1 MNKKPIVLA
10 ILDGYGFKKDLKGN
24 AIENSK
30 APFIKNLL
38 KTNSFSLLE
47 ASGEAVGLP
56 EGQIG
61 NSEVG
66 HLTIGAGRVVYTGL
80 SLINRDIK
88 LKNIEKNP
96 VILAAINHAKKN
108 KGKVHIMG
116 LLSPGGVHSSQD
128 HIFELV
134 RIVASHKVTPVV
146 HVFGDG
152 RDVAPKS
159 IIPYLKEL
167 LNVLKKYGG
176 YLSTIAG
183 RFYAM
188 DRDKRWERTTSAYL
202 NLLGE
207 NSKTFDDVIK
217 YVESQYDK
225 GITDEFIEPARVNDK
240 NLAIK
245 NGDAIIHANFRPDR
259 ARQLSHF
266 FCGSTI
272 YTEKPPIKL
281 TNIYYATMMTYEG
294 ITPTAVVYP
303 TVMVK
308 NTLGK
313 VIEQNNMKQLRIAE
327 TEKYAHVTF
336 FFDGGEEV
344 DLKNET
350 KILIPSPKV
359 KTYDETPEMSAVG
372 ITDKLI
378 EVAKDYDFV
387 VLNFANAD
395 MVGHTG
401 VYDKTV
407 KAIDCIDKQ
416 IERIAKTLERL
427 GGTLFITADHGN
439 AEEMIDKDNNPVT
452 KHTTNPVIFVST
464 DKNLKLQPK
473 GSLANVAPTILDY
486 ISLSVPKEM
495 EEKSLI
501 KNK

>member
-1 MNKKPIVLA
+1 MKKPIVLA
-10 ILDGYGFKKDLKGN
+10 ILDGYGFKKDSEGN

-30 APFIKNLL
+30 ESFIKKLL
-38 KTNSFSLLE
+38 KSNSYSLLE

-80 SLINRDIK
+80 SLINRDVK
-88 LKNIEKNP
+88 LKKIDKNP
-96 VILAAINHAKKN
+96 IILAAIEYAKKN

-116 LLSPGGVHSSQD
+116 LLSPGGVHSSQE

-134 RIVASHKVTPVV
+134 RIVAENKVVPVV
-146 HVFGDG
+146 HAFGDG

-159 IIPYLKEL
+159 IIPYLQEL
-167 LNVLKKYGG
+167 NKVLKKYGG
-176 YLSTIAG
+176 YLGSIAG

-207 NSKTFDDVIK
+207 STNVFDDVIK
-217 YVESQYDK
+217 YVESQYEK
-225 GITDEFIEPARVNDK
+225 GITDEFIEPARFDDK

-245 NGDAIIHANFRPDR
+245 NGDSIVHANFRPDR

-272 YTEKPPIKL
+272 YDEKPPIKL
-281 TNIYYATMMTYEG
+281 SNLYYATMMTYEG
-294 ITPTAVVYP
+294 ITPSAVIYP
-303 TVMVK
+303 TVMVQ

-313 VIEQNNMKQLRIAE
+313 VLEQNNFKQLRIAE

-336 FFDGGEEV
+336 FFDGGEEI

-359 KTYDETPEMSAVG
+359 KTYDETPEMSAVD

-378 EVAKDYDFV
+378 SVVKDFDFV

-401 VYDKTV
+401 VYNKTV
-407 KAIDCIDKQ
+407 KAVDCIDKQ
-416 IERIAKTLERL
+416 IKRIAEILNEL

-439 AEEMIDKDNNPVT
+439 AEEMIDKNNNPVT
-452 KHTTNPVIFVST
+452 KHTINPVIFVST
-464 DKNLKLQPK
+464 DKNLQLYPK

-486 ISLSVPKEM
+486 MNVSIPSEM
-495 EEKSLI
+495 SEKSLI
-501 KNK
+501 KK

>member
-1 MNKKPIVLA
+1 MKKPVVLA
-10 ILDGYGFKKDLKGN
+10 VLDGYGFKKENNGN
-24 AIENSK
+24 AIENSNSG
-30 APFIKNLL
+30 FIKSLL
-38 KTNSFSLLE
+38 KSNSYSLLD

-56 EGQIG
+56 DKQIG

-80 SLINRDIK
+80 SLINRDVK
-88 LKNIEKNP
+88 LKKIDTNP
-96 VILAAINHAKKN
+96 VILTAIKHANKN
-108 KGKVHIMG
+108 NGKVHVMG

-128 HIFELV
+128 HIFEIV
-134 RIVASHKVTPVV
+134 RIIAENKAIPVV

-159 IIPYLKEL
+159 IIPYLEEL
-167 LNVLKKYGG
+167 NKVLKKYNG
-176 YLSTIAG
+176 YLGSIAG

-202 NLLGE
+202 NLLGQ
-207 NSKTFDDVIK
+207 NTNTFSDVIK
-217 YVESQYDK
+217 YVELQYNK
-225 GITDEFIEPARVNDK
+225 GITDEFIEPARSEDK
-240 NLAIK
+240 NLVIQ

-272 YTEKPPIKL
+272 YDEKPPVKL
-281 TNIYYATMMTYEG
+281 NNIYYAIMMTYEG
-294 ITPTAVVYP
+294 ITPSAVIYP
-303 TVMVK
+303 TVMVQ

-313 VIEQNNMKQLRIAE
+313 VLEKNNLKQLRIAE

-336 FFDGGEEV
+336 FFDGGEEI

-378 EVAKDYDFV
+378 EVAKDFDFV

-401 VYDKTV
+401 VYNQTV

-416 IERIAKTLERL
+416 IERIAEALNKL

-439 AEEMIDKDNNPVT
+439 AEEMIDANGNPVT

-464 DKNLKLQPK
+464 DKNLQLNSK

-486 ISLSVPKEM
+486 MNLTIPKEM
-495 EEKSLI
+495 DEKSLI
-501 KNK
+501 KK